1 MRATIVYFSQT
12 GNTEKVAYEL
22 ADQLQR
28 AGYEVTPLL
37 FEDVADFP
45 EALQGVDLLG
55 IGFPT
60 FFGYPPQF
68 VLDMIAGLDKADGT
82 GAFVFTTYGGATAGD
97 SLYDA
102 ASALAKKGYRFLGG
116 LKIEGADNYPQGI
129 ALRINAGRP
138 DGTDMNAVDEFA
150 GKILDALRSGRSLDP
165 EKLASTNEFFVGSR
179 NKPRQEVLRSIF
191 KNVQGKI
198 VFDDKQCLFCETC
211 KKSCPTKSIT
221 SGEAFPE
228 FSWTCIG
235 GMHCFQCIRVCP
247 GKALHAEFP
256 GTIEDYQ
263 KFWAPIS
270 DSPEEKRRT
279 YVAA

>member
-28 AGYEVTPLL
+28 AGYDVTPLL

-45 EALQGVDLLG
+45 EALHGVDLLG

-68 VLDMIAGLDKADGT
+68 VLDMIAGLDKTDGT

-102 ASALAKKGYRFLGG
+102 ASALAKKGYKILGG
-116 LKIEGADNYPQGI
+116 LKVEGADNYPQGI
-129 ALRINAGRP
+129 ALKINAGRP
-138 DGTDMNAVDEFA
+138 NDSDMRIVQEFA
-150 GKILDALRSGRSLDP
+150 GKLLDARKSGRSLDP
-165 EKLASTNEFFVGSR
+165 AKLASTNKFFAGNR
-179 NKPRQEVLRSIF
+179 NKPREQVLRSIY
-191 KNVQGKI
+191 KQVQGKI
-198 VFDDKQCLFCETC
+198 IFDDKQCLFCETC
-211 KKSCPTKSIT
+211 KKSCPTRSIT

-228 FSWTCIG
+228 FSWKCIS

-247 GKALHAEFP
+247 GKALSVEYP
-256 GTIEDYQ
+256 GTPEDYR
-263 KFWAPIS
+263 KFWEPIS
-270 DSPEEKRRT
+270 DSPEEKSRT
-279 YVAA
+279 YLAA